1 MAGRGVPSFPPCI
14 PGRVFNA
21 ILRSFPSGMTFR
33 AVSKEATKLTI
44 SFSKP
49 PVPSVDVSLYQ
60 TARNVFFFKVLLKDT
75 FKSFL
80 DQFIDQA
87 NYC

>member
-1 MAGRGVPSFPPCI
+1 MTGMHSEYLRKYQSWMPFLSLKFRFLWLGGVFPLSHLVLL
-14 PGRVFNA
+14 GVFNA

-60 TARNVFFFKVLLKDT
+60 T
-75 FKSFL
+75 S
-80 DQFIDQA
+80 
-87 NYC
+87 